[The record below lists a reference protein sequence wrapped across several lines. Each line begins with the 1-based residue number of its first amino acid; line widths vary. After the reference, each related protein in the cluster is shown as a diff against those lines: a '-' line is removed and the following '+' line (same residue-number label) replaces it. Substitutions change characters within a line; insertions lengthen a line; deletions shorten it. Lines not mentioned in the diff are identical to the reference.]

1 MKKYKI
7 VSGILLLAVIVF
19 SCSKVP
25 ITNRKQLKLLPE
37 SIMLS
42 MALTSY
48 QDFLA
53 TNPPA
58 PATEKN
64 TIMVHNVGGKLK
76 ASVIKLMKEKGYSKR
91 IKNYRW
97 DFNLVN
103 SSTVNA
109 WCMPGGKVVV
119 YSGILDYTKDETG
132 LAVVMSHE
140 IAHAVA
146 RHGNERMSQQLLIL
160 MGGIGLSVAMEQK
173 PEETQNIFLM
183 CYGVGSA
190 LGTLAYSRQHE
201 YEADKL
207 GMVFMASAGYDPS
220 EAIDFWERMS
230 KVTGSNL
237 PQFLSTHPS
246 DEKRINACKEFL
258 PKALIYYKADS
269 TATK

>member
-1 MKKYKI
+1 MKKDRI
-7 VSGILLLAVIVF
+7 IAGILLLAIVVF

-37 SIMLS
+37 SLLLG

-48 QDFLA
+48 QDFL
-53 TNPPA
+53 TQNPPA
-58 PATEKN
+58 AATEQN
-64 TIMVHNVGGKLK
+64 TVLVRNVGGKLK
-76 ASVIKLMKEKGYSKR
+76 IAVIKLMKEKGFSKR
-91 IKNYRW
+91 IKNYKW

-109 WCMPGGKVVV
+109 WCLPGGKVVV
-119 YSGILDYTKDETG
+119 YSGILEYTKDEAG
-132 LAVVMSHE
+132 MAVVMSHE

-160 MGGIGLSVAMEQK
+160 MGGVGLSVALEQK
-173 PEETQNIFLM
+173 PEETKNIFLM
-183 CYGVGSA
+183 CYGVGSI

-207 GMVFMASAGYDPS
+207 GMVFMACAGYDPS
-220 EAIDFWERMS
+220 KAIDFWERMS
-230 KVTGSNL
+230 KVTGGYT

-246 DEKRINACKEFL
+246 DENRINACKEFL
-258 PKALIYYKADS
+258 PKALAYYKSDS
-269 TATK
+269 TVTK